1 MSDGGYYAIKGFEF
15 QIDKTIL
22 ELFKADDT
30 TPICLEQIQ
39 DINTNNFVMQ
49 VKYKET
55 QKYTPAKIKEPVIQ
69 LINEYQEFPTKKYY
83 LYCYFNDVKEEKRI
97 CTSSELDRILGN
109 KKEIFTKPIKDGF
122 LSNFKLHFSKSFQE
136 QFMQAVKIIKSNS
149 DCSNFDEA
157 LVHYGSI
164 ASHLRKIVTNNL
176 DIKKRTCTKSDI
188 LTIITGNRK
197 TVFDSAYRIY
207 KGKQQYIAEIKRRY
221 FTYQNIDNWE
231 RFFIIELSGSEDV
244 SAIKTTVL
252 NIKRKFYK
260 KLVREIKSGAPYIY
274 FINISKDKLKRLKTE
289 LITENNIIK
298 DGYDFMDSD
307 FQTKSLKVKS
317 TIVNEI
323 SIKFINNE
331 DNLKAMLASDLGC
344 TKKIYQFY
352 YTKPIEL
359 SFDIDTVN
367 IKTNKLSEMQ
377 QILR

>member
-30 TPICLEQIQ
+30 TSVCLEEIQ
-39 DINTNNFVMQ
+39 DINTNDFVMQ

-69 LINEYQEFPTKKYY
+69 LINEYQKFPTKKYY
-83 LYCYFNDVKEEKRI
+83 LYCYFNDVKEEKRNF
-97 CTSSELDRILGN
+97 TSSELDRILGN
-109 KKEIFTKPIKDGF
+109 KKDNFTKPIKDAF

-136 QFMQAVKIIKSNS
+136 QFIQAVKIIKSNS

-164 ASHLRKIVTNNL
+164 ASHLRKIVANNL
-176 DIKKRTCTKSDI
+176 DIKNRTCTKSDI
-188 LTIITGNRK
+188 LAIITGNRK

-207 KGKQQYIAEIKRRY
+207 KGKQQYIAEIKRRHFSY
-221 FTYQNIDNWE
+221 RNIDNWE
-231 RFFIIELSGSEDV
+231 RFLIIELSGSEDV

-252 NIKRKFYK
+252 NIKKKYYK
-260 KLVREIKSGAPYIY
+260 KLVRGIKSGAPYIY
-274 FINISKDKLKRLKTE
+274 CMNISKDNLKRLKTE
-289 LITENNIIK
+289 LIAENNIIK
-298 DGYDFMDSD
+298 DGYDFMDAD
-307 FQTKSLKVKS
+307 FYTKSLKVKS
-317 TIVNEI
+317 TIKNEI

-331 DNLKAMLASDLGC
+331 DNLKTMLGCDLGC

-352 YTKPIEL
+352 HTTPIEL
-359 SFDIDTVN
+359 LFDIDTVN
-367 IKTNKLSEMQ
+367 IEIGELSEIQ
-377 QILR
+377 QILK